1 MNVLLVEDEPRVA
14 DFIDRGLRAENHGV
28 TVASSGSEGV
38 DLAKTGEFDVIVL
51 DLMLPDMHGYDV
63 CQRLRLEG
71 DHTPILMLTAMDAL
85 EDKIKGLKMGADD
98 YLTKPF
104 DFDELL
110 ARIEALVR
118 RSHNFAPSSNILQVA
133 DLVLDRELLEV
144 QARRRHHQAHRQGA
158 CHSRAV
164 DERARPGVLPH
175 PHPQSGVGLQRR
187 PSDQCRRCLY
197 REAAA
202 QDRYAR
208 ARALARD
215 RARPRLPSEGAVLMR
230 AS

>member
-1 MNVLLVEDEPRVA
+1 MSGLVLVIEDEVDLA
-14 DFIDRGLRAENHGV
+14 TTLEYALRAEGFEV
-28 TVASSGSEGV
+28 R
-38 DLAKTGEFDVIVL
+38 LAHTGRQGLTAATTDPVPDVIVL

-85 EDKIKGLKMGADD
+85 EDKIKGLKLGADD

-118 RSHNFAPSSNILQVA
+118 RSHNFAPNSNILQVA

-144 QARRRHHQAHRQGA
+144 RRGTDTIKLTAKELAMLELLMSAPGRVFSRTRILNQVWGYSEDPLTNVVDVYIARLRRKID
-158 CHSRAV
+158 S
-164 DERARPGVLPH
+164 PGREPLLETVRGHGYRLKA
-175 PHPQSGVGLQRR
+175 
-187 PSDQCRRCLY
+187 PS
-197 REAAA
+197 
-202 QDRYAR
+202 
-208 ARALARD
+208 
-215 RARPRLPSEGAVLMR
+215 
-230 AS
+230 